1 MTIYSQ
7 VNHMMKFDYGYNTK
21 GILNITYNRALSK
34 EGFKD
39 ELLKL
44 PSVKRVGFSAG
55 SPFGGVSNNIMK
67 VVGVDNMV
75 NFHEFTVDS
84 ATYKM
89 FGFEILKDNYVD
101 DEMGWYINEAA
112 LREMNMSDTITSF
125 RLEDSYNPVVKV
137 KGVIKDFQIYTLNN
151 INGSSA
157 AQMRIVDNYH
167 TTDWGKWLVW
177 NVLVQ
182 VDGDLVQARRDI
194 EKIYTEMTDG
204 SEFTGR
210 YIDDDI
216 EASFATQRRMQNIMV
231 LFTIIAMII
240 SALGLLAMSSYFI
253 QQRAKEVAIRKV
265 FGSTRVEVLRL
276 IIWQYLRLSVI
287 AFFIACPIIWYVMS
301 EWLSGYAYRIDVSV
315 WIIILAGLLNLVIAF
330 ATVYW
335 QGNAV
340 ANTNPTKSMQR

>member
-7 VNHMMKFDYGYNTK
+7 VSHMMKFDYGYNTK

-44 PSVKRVGFSAG
+44 SSVKRVGFSAG
-55 SPFGGVSNNIMK
+55 TPFKMSNNSTEWISSLDK
-67 VVGVDNMV
+67 MV
-75 NFHEFTVDS
+75 SFQEFMFDS
-84 ATYKM
+84 ASYKM
-89 FGFEILKDNYVD
+89 FDFEVIKENHLDGKN
-101 DEMGWYINEAA
+101 GWYLNEAA
-112 LREMNMSDTITSF
+112 LREMNMSDTITYY
-125 RLEDSYNPVVKV
+125 RTGDSYNPIVKV
-137 KGVIKDFQIYTLNN
+137 KGVIKDFQIYDMRDSRGN
-151 INGSSA
+151 SA
-157 AQMRIVDNYH
+157 IKMRIVDNYH
-167 TTDWGKWLVW
+167 TTDWGKWKVW

-265 FGSTRVEVLRL
+265 FGSTRVEVLSL

-330 ATVYW
+330 VTVYW